1 MKKVKLHDS
10 RFFES
15 PTTGS
20 LRCKLNCCEY
30 DEVLLKQ
37 IFYEPISI
45 GASVTLLILS
55 GRAKIMVNYRVFELK
70 ANNVI
75 LLSTLHLFQ
84 FIDSSED
91 FKCYSLFVSK
101 QFMDEMDPAE
111 MISLRTKY
119 GIRLFRNP
127 VVCLDSTEL
136 NLLHRRILEIN
147 RVLDSLCHTY
157 YHQLVLSA
165 VIMFFLDFSDLVDKR
180 VGGGDVKLT
189 FTRQEQICFSF
200 ISLML
205 EHYKVHHG
213 VDFYADKLGISAH
226 YLTLVVKQMTGQSA
240 SKLIVSMLYN
250 ESRVLLL
257 QSDLSIQEIAFQ
269 LNFSDQAVFGK
280 FFKRLSGVSPFA
292 FRANKFDR
300 DCVIDK
306 CCF

>member
-1 MKKVKLHDS
+1 MVALQDS

-226 YLTLVVKQMTGQSA
+226 YLTLVVKQMTA
-240 SKLIVSMLYN
+240 LPPL
-250 ESRVLLL
+250 
-257 QSDLSIQEIAFQ
+257 
-269 LNFSDQAVFGK
+269 
-280 FFKRLSGVSPFA
+280 
-292 FRANKFDR
+292 
-300 DCVIDK
+300 
-306 CCF
+306 

>member
-1 MKKVKLHDS
+1 MKVVSLHNS

-15 PTTGS
+15 PTNGS
-20 LRCKLNCCEY
+20 LRSKLNCCEY
-30 DEVLLKQ
+30 DSLLIKQ
-37 IFYEPISI
+37 HFFEQISI

-55 GRAKIMVNYRVFELK
+55 GNAKIMVNYREFELNS
-70 ANNVI
+70 NNVI
-75 LLSTLHLFQ
+75 LLSTFHLFQ
-84 FIDSSED
+84 FINCSDD
-91 FKCYSLFVSK
+91 FRCYALFVSK
-101 QFMDEMDPAE
+101 QFMDELDPAE

-127 VVCLDSTEL
+127 IICLNTNETS
-136 NLLHRRILEIN
+136 LLYRRILEVN
-147 RVLDSLCHTY
+147 SVLNLLNHTY
-157 YHQLVLSA
+157 YQQMVLSA

-180 VGGGDVKLT
+180 VGGIDT
-189 FTRQEQICFSF
+189 NFNFTRQEQICFSF

-205 EHYKVHHG
+205 EYYKVQHG

-257 QSDLSIQEIAFQ
+257 QSDLSIQEIAFL

-280 FFKRLSGVSPFA
+280 FFKRLSGFSPFI
-292 FRANKFDR
+292 FRTQNLR
-300 DCVIDK
+300 
-306 CCF
+306 

>member
-1 MKKVKLHDS
+1 
-10 RFFES
+10 
-15 PTTGS
+15 
-20 LRCKLNCCEY
+20 
-30 DEVLLKQ
+30 
-37 IFYEPISI
+37 
-45 GASVTLLILS
+45 
-55 GRAKIMVNYRVFELK
+55 
-70 ANNVI
+70 
-75 LLSTLHLFQ
+75 
-84 FIDSSED
+84 
-91 FKCYSLFVSK
+91 
-101 QFMDEMDPAE
+101 MDEMDPAE

-280 FFKRLSGVSPFA
+280 FFYYCPLKV
-292 FRANKFDR
+292 
-300 DCVIDK
+300 
-306 CCF
+306 